1 MFRPTTTANLTS
13 RFATTA
19 LKWVG
24 VALFAMLAGC
34 VAPAGGP
41 PPDTGM
47 DGTEFAQEYQIGVGD
62 NLRIEVWRNP
72 DLSVSVPVRPDG
84 KISVPLVGDLLVGGK
99 TPTTVSA
106 DLTKS
111 LSTYIRDPSV
121 TVIVTDM
128 GSSNFRNRVRVTGA
142 VDRPVSQPYRQ
153 GMTVL
158 DMVLE
163 AGGPNEFANLSR
175 TVLYRS
181 SGDRIEIRL
190 DRILRRGDM
199 ATNYAL
205 KPGDVITVP
214 ERVF

>member
-1 MFRPTTTANLTS
+1 MTRPISTATLTS
-13 RFATTA
+13 KFATTIGKWISAA
-19 LKWVG
+19 LL
-24 VALFAMLAGC
+24 AIMAGC

-41 PPDTGM
+41 PPDANM
-47 DGTEFAQEYQIGVGD
+47 DVTDFSAEYQIGVGD

-72 DLSVSVPVRPDG
+72 DLSVNVPVRPDG
-84 KISVPLVGDLLVGGK
+84 KISVPLAGDILVGGK
-99 TPTTVSA
+99 TPTSISA

-111 LSTYIRDPSV
+111 LSTYIRDPYV
-121 TVIVTDM
+121 TVIVTDV
-128 GSSNFRNRVRVTGA
+128 GSSNYRNRVRVTGA
-142 VDRPVSQPYRQ
+142 VENPVSQPYRQ

-181 SGDRIEIRL
+181 SGDRVDIRL